1 MPTPQTTQ
9 LMDEPKR
16 ETQPS
21 HTNIEKQVLSKLGR
35 PEAQHRVQIRQ
46 LWPDHYRV
54 NIFVGLNASIRI
66 AHSYFLVTDGD
77 GKVLTSTPAITR
89 QY

>member
-9 LMDEPKR
+9 LMVEPR
-16 ETQPS
+16 QEVQQLN
-21 HTNIEKQVLSKLGR
+21 TNIGKQVLHKLGR
-35 PEAQHRVQIRQ
+35 PDGQHRVDIRQ

-54 NIFVGLNASIRI
+54 NIFVGLNTSIRI
-66 AHSYFLVTDGD
+66 AHSYFLVTDKD
-77 GKVLTSTPAITR
+77 GNVVTSTPAITR